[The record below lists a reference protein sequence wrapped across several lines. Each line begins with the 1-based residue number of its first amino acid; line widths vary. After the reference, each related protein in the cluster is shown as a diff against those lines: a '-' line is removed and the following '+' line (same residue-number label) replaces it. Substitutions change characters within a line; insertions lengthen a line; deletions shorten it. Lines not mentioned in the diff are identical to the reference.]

1 MDDDEDEEEVAELVM
16 TGDLV
21 VLFDFEFTTV
31 STVEEDLEEF
41 GDGVLEWISLID
53 WDGET
58 RLAKPGDIF
67 SFTVNF
73 RENFS
78 LAFFDYKSWAN

>member
-1 MDDDEDEEEVAELVM
+1 VDDDEDEEEVAELVM

-41 GDGVLEWISLID
+41 GDGVLE
-53 WDGET
+53 
-58 RLAKPGDIF
+58 
-67 SFTVNF
+67 
-73 RENFS
+73 
-78 LAFFDYKSWAN
+78 